1 MVWPIW
7 WAMCGSVFA
16 KTKLISGE
24 LHWLHVITWRSKTP
38 GAVVC
43 FLDIWIHL
51 VSWFVMNMFPLPLV
65 FPVPLGFQTFWALLR
80 WQYTDSFRDEH
91 TRSVLLRGSSR
102 YQPRVSEKFPSN
114 PQSLNW
120 LPGEIWGKVGWKLV
134 ESSEG
139 REFRILRHR
148 TASDGLGF
156 PGSAKSLE
164 QP

>member
-1 MVWPIW
+1 
-7 WAMCGSVFA
+7 
-16 KTKLISGE
+16 
-24 LHWLHVITWRSKTP
+24 
-38 GAVVC
+38 
-43 FLDIWIHL
+43 
-51 VSWFVMNMFPLPLV
+51 MNMFPDRDSYCRLSSQYLWV
-65 FPVPLGFQTFWALLR
+65 FQTFWALLR

-120 LPGEIWGKVGWKLV
+120 LPGEVRGEVGWKLV

-156 PGSAKSLE
+156 PGSAECLE
-164 QP
+164 NKLDRLADCDAIVWQIQIDIGYWSSPHFLLFDMFA